1 MTHIRYLNVLCK
13 SCWFTSQHSDI
24 YTSSQASGGKFCVVW
39 KFRLLTKNYCILSG
53 NSPSAI
59 VLCST
64 LQSLRAASQSSSE
77 TVWHFAVICDCCDD
91 SSSFPHNIG
100 NFTTDDEEA
109 LKIDYLLL
117 SLGTSLS
124 IICAQ
129 EWITS
134 SRRILWYSWHRRCD
148 LTINLDFFDSDS
160 EFNCLVFLS
169 LQTLQ
174 FESENSGGRSEKWW
188 EVSSLQS
195 FENFRTVKLY
205 IELKSCK
212 RVRDFSD

>member
-13 SCWFTSQHSDI
+13 SCWFTSQLSRI
-24 YTSSQASGGKFCVVW
+24 FTLARKQASGGKFCVVW
-39 KFRLLTKNYCILSG
+39 KFRLLTKIHCILSG

-64 LQSLRAASQSSSE
+64 LQFLRAASQSSSE

-117 SLGTSLS
+117 SLWTSLS
-124 IICAQ
+124 LICAH

-134 SRRILWYSWHRRCD
+134 SRRILWYSSHRRRD
-148 LTINLDFFDSDS
+148 LTINLDFLILILNPIVWF
-160 EFNCLVFLS
+160 F
-169 LQTLQ
+169 
-174 FESENSGGRSEKWW
+174 
-188 EVSSLQS
+188 
-195 FENFRTVKLY
+195 
-205 IELKSCK
+205 
-212 RVRDFSD
+212 

>member
-1 MTHIRYLNVLCK
+1 MTHIRYLNVLWK
-13 SCWFTSQHSDI
+13 SCWFTSQLSRI
-24 YTSSQASGGKFCVVW
+24 FTLARRQASGGKFCVVW
-39 KFRLLTKNYCILSG
+39 KFRLLTKNYCKLSG

-64 LQSLRAASQSSSE
+64 LQFSRAASQSSSE

-117 SLGTSLS
+117 SLGLSLS
-124 IICAQ
+124 LICAQ

-148 LTINLDFFDSDS
+148 LTINLDRFQFW
-160 EFNCLVFLS
+160 FWNQLS
-169 LQTLQ
+169 GL
-174 FESENSGGRSEKWW
+174 F
-188 EVSSLQS
+188 SLY
-195 FENFRTVKLY
+195 KLY
-205 IELKSCK
+205 NLK
-212 RVRDFSD
+212 VRTLAVNLRSFKSPQFWKFQDR